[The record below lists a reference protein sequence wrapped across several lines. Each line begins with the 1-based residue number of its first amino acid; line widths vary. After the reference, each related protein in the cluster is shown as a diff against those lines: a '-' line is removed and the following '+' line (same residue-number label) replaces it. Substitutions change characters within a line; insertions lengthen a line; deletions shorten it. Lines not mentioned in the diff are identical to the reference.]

1 MHCISE
7 SITSFLILVLVSY
20 FHYKLM
26 MLWSSDI
33 AIGFLDKKK
42 LLWYKTITLGSY
54 SVYLFIYQ
62 GEMLVYP
69 DYL

>member
-1 MHCISE
+1 MHCI

-33 AIGFLDKKK
+33 AIVFLDKKK
-42 LLWYKTITLGSY
+42 LLWYKTIMLGSY

>member
-1 MHCISE
+1 
-7 SITSFLILVLVSY
+7 
-20 FHYKLM
+20 M